1 MVHHAGLFLLWSIFM
16 SSSVIR
22 FVTGAAGRRY
32 GRLALLA
39 SVLLIGVLCAP
50 SKPGPNRCPHYPPPP
65 PVDDFDPAIRI
76 ISPNGGEV
84 FHVGDQCTVKVRSR
98 YPVQSAVVYVDIGGI
113 SMTPPSS
120 FPVLGA
126 ALPGDSSTG
135 NSAVNAAIFTVS
147 EYDSMRGGGN
157 AYGVS
162 DSCLITFTEYR
173 PPYYSD
179 TSDCYFSIK
188 KP

>member
-1 MVHHAGLFLLWSIFM
+1 MVHHAVLFPPWSIFM
-16 SSSVIR
+16 SSSIIR

-39 SVLLIGVLCAP
+39 GVLLAGILCAP
-50 SKPGPNRCPHYPPPP
+50 SKPGPSSCPHYPQPPP
-65 PVDDFDPAIRI
+65 IDDFDPAIQI

-98 YPVQSAVVYVDIGGI
+98 YPVPSAVVYIDIGGR
-113 SMTPPSS
+113 SLTPPSS
-120 FPVLGA
+120 YPILGA
-126 ALPGDSSTG
+126 ALPGDSASG
-135 NSAVNAAIFTVS
+135 NSAVTAAVFTVS
-147 EYDSMRGGGN
+147 EYDSLFGGGSAN
-157 AYGVS
+157 GIS
-162 DSCLITFTEYR
+162 DSCLMTFTVYQ

>member
-1 MVHHAGLFLLWSIFM
+1 MSHHAELFPMWSIFM

-22 FVTGAAGRRY
+22 FATGVAGRRY
-32 GRLALLA
+32 GRLALLV
-39 SVLLIGVLCAP
+39 SVLLIGVLCTP
-50 SKPGPNRCPHYPPPP
+50 LKPGPNRCPHYPQPP
-65 PVDDFDPAIRI
+65 PVDEFDPAIRI

-98 YPVQSAVVYVDIGGI
+98 YPVQSAVVYVDIGGRSLI
-113 SMTPPSS
+113 PASS
-120 FPVLGA
+120 FPILGA
-126 ALPGDSSTG
+126 SLPGDSAAG
-135 NSAVNAAIFTVS
+135 NLAVNAAIFTIS
-147 EYDSMRGGGN
+147 EYDSLLGGGG

-179 TSDCYFSIK
+179 TSDCYFSII